1 MGQRLLAYNDTGS
14 LEHLKPKPEPPAERP
29 VHAAF
34 RRDPRDTTPF
44 QLLSE
49 GCEVRRASR
58 ALLTGLSRRLED
70 QARALGR
77 SAVLVGA
84 FEADAPFDAAA
95 RRRYADLAR
104 ELAFCGA
111 VGTGMPDEPAAG
123 VRGGRLHASDPL
135 AREWTVALVSPHAS
149 AALTA
154 SDPGAGDGRYDYAL
168 THDRELAAAAAAA
181 LMARIAP

>member
-1 MGQRLLAYNDTGS
+1 MTA
-14 LEHLKPKPEPPAERP
+14 PAPPAERQ

-58 ALLTGLSRRLED
+58 TLLAGLSRHLEE
-70 QARALGR
+70 QARAMGR
-77 SAVLVGA
+77 SAVVVGA
-84 FEADAPFDAAA
+84 FEGDERFDDAA
-95 RRRYADLAR
+95 RDRYAEIAR
-104 ELAFCGA
+104 DVAFCGA

-123 VRGGRLHASDPL
+123 VRGGRIHAADPL
-135 AREWTVALVSPHAS
+135 AREWTVAVVSPHAS

-154 SDPGAGDGRYDYAL
+154 SDPGTGDGRYDYAL
-168 THDRELAAAAAAA
+168 THDREHAAAATAA
-181 LMARIAP
+181 LMARIAT